1 MTPELQEGAKYRVRS
16 KQGGFPWLS
25 EGKKG
30 AVHTD
35 KTTVLAR
42 FEGWS
47 GGKALFRVETG
58 KWRFSMTKFELAG
71 DYLISRQ

>member
-30 AVHTD
+30 AIHTD

-47 GGKALFRVETG
+47 GGKAIFRAERG
-58 KWRFSMTKFELAG
+58 KWRFSMTEFEIEKE
-71 DYLISRQ
+71 YTISQQ